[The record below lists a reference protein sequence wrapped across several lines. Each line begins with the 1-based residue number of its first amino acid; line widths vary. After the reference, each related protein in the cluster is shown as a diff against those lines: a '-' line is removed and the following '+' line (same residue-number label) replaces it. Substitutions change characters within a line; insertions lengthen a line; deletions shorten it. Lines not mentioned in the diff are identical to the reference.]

1 MTYWLI
7 DADETRKRRIS
18 EHEESM
24 KCHNAKIGSQFSVS
38 RLRQSPSFRRRVLSR
53 TGRVAP
59 WSGESSPTLL
69 KKSFI
74 RRKNIRDQTEQSQS
88 GSSFSAE
95 NVHLLVT
102 EDISAKDQSLVI
114 DIRNEQRHRN
124 SSFLW

>member
-1 MTYWLI
+1 
-7 DADETRKRRIS
+7 
-18 EHEESM
+18 M

-59 WSGESSPTLL
+59 CSGESSPTLL

-124 SSFLW
+124 SGCPKQKVSIKKTLILNCSLL